1 MNPRHTRLPTSYSMT
16 NPSTILLP
24 TDFTGRCDRARD
36 RAVQLA
42 RDCGARL
49 VLMHVLSDGSGSRT
63 EHNDDI
69 ARVQSRLR
77 NEVRDDGIAVVTHT
91 ATGDVAQAILD
102 ASATFEAD
110 LIVTGISRRD
120 GLGDYIVGS
129 TVERVART
137 SRLPVLVVKET
148 AAQPYRSVM
157 VATDFSGPSADAFH
171 AAAAMFPTAQFWL
184 VHAYHVR
191 LEALRGREG
200 PAAAQQAEIAAEL
213 DVEIP

>member
-36 RAVQLA
+36 RAAQLA

-191 LEALRGREG
+191 LAALRGREG